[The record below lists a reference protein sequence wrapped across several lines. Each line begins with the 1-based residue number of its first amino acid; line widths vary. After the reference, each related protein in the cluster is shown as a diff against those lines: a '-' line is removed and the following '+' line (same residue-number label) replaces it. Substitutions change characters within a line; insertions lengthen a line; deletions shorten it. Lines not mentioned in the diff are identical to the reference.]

1 MRPHRRRGPLQ
12 HVLVA
17 GSFDE
22 LPVIEAVLLLLP
34 KTAYGQVL
42 VETPEHLELPALDL
56 PPRMTVA
63 RLARGLDDEPG
74 LVVSAAVQAW
84 LEEWTPAEPD
94 PARVVT
100 AWVGGVACNPFDFAG
115 ADIQNL

>member
-34 KTAYGQVL
+34 KNAYGQVL
-42 VETPEHLELPALDL
+42 VETPQHIDLPALEM

-63 RLARGLDDEPG
+63 RLARRPDDEPG
-74 LVVSAAVQAW
+74 LLVAAAVQAW
-84 LEEWTPAEPD
+84 LEEWTPGEPD
-94 PARVVT
+94 PARTVT

>member
-42 VETPEHLELPALDL
+42 VETPEHLELPALEL

-74 LVVSAAVQAW
+74 SLVATAVQAW

-94 PARVVT
+94 PARAVT
-100 AWVGGVACNPFDFAG
+100 AWVGGVACDPFHFAG
-115 ADIQNL
+115 ATIRSL

>member
-34 KTAYGQVL
+34 KNAYGQVL
-42 VETPEHLELPALDL
+42 IETPQDVELPALDL

-74 LVVSAAVQAW
+74 VLVGAAVQAW

-94 PARVVT
+94 PARTVT

-115 ADIQNL
+115 ADIQSL

>member
-42 VETPEHLELPALDL
+42 VETPQHVELPALDL

-74 LVVSAAVQAW
+74 LLVSAAVQAW
-84 LEEWTPAEPD
+84 LKEWTPAEPD
-94 PARVVT
+94 PARTVT

>member
-1 MRPHRRRGPLQ
+1 M
-12 HVLVA
+12 LVA

-22 LPVIEAVLLLLP
+22 LPVIEAVLLLLLP

-42 VETPEHLELPALDL
+42 VETPEHLELPALEM

-63 RLARGLDDEPG
+63 RLARGEDDEPG
-74 LVVSAAVQAW
+74 LLVSTAVQAW

-94 PARVVT
+94 PARTVT

-115 ADIQNL
+115 ANIQSL

>member
-1 MRPHRRRGPLQ
+1 M
-12 HVLVA
+12 LVA

-42 VETPEHLELPALDL
+42 VETPQHLELPALEM
-56 PPRMTVA
+56 PPRMTIV
-63 RLARGLDDEPG
+63 RLARHQDDEPG
-74 LVVSAAVQAW
+74 SVVATAVHAW

-94 PARVVT
+94 PARTVT
-100 AWVGGVACNPFDFAG
+100 AWVGGVACDPFHFAG
-115 ADIQNL
+115 ATIRSL